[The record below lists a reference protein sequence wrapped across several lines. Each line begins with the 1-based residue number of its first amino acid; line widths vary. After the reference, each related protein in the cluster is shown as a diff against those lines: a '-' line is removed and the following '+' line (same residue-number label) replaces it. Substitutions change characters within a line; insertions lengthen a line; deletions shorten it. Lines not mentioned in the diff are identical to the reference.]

1 MIHSIHFAHWLKLQ
15 VILNLIFIFSGAD
28 TSSVCPS
35 SGVSAAS
42 SPRPAS
48 THSIEYSTPHTTPA
62 ATPLATPVDTPLAT
76 PLTTPLATPKR
87 PEKSATPKSK
97 WTRDHDYI
105 CSSPEVN
112 DEALLLDERVV
123 DGIKSK
129 TKKSTKYDIKLVMQ
143 RKVQD
148 NDKLQIEKMLVHDG
162 SQNKEAYTPQEAI
175 KALNAKSS
183 VKVTFLLFLLA
194 GKNLMG
200 CL

>member
-1 MIHSIHFAHWLKLQ
+1 M
-15 VILNLIFIFSGAD
+15 ILNLIFIFSGAD

-76 PLTTPLATPKR
+76 PLATPKR

-112 DEALLLDERVV
+112 DDALLLDERVV

-148 NDKLQIEKMLVHDG
+148 NEKLQIEKMLVHDG

-183 VKVTFLLFLLA
+183 VKVTYFLYLLMR
-194 GKNLMG
+194 KH
-200 CL
+200 